1 MRKVNLSESKT
12 LRQKAEAKLNASSL
26 RQAQGIASPIEQELA
41 TYSRDML
48 KLIHELEVYQVELEM
63 QNEELLLA
71 KAKTELAEEKYTNL
85 FDFAPSGYL
94 LLTRN
99 STITELNFAAA
110 NMLGKERSHL
120 VDKRFAAFISEETL
134 SVFNGF
140 LDRVFSSSYTQTC
153 EVSISTT
160 GNLPVYL
167 SMEGIINQDGK
178 ICFLTVVDI
187 SSRKLVEEA
196 LAENNEILSLS
207 YANAPICTFIK
218 EVTATENRVLR
229 ASNNFVDMVGISGS
243 DMVGKTMHEI
253 FPATLAAQIIADDWT
268 VVSEGRVIQFDEELN
283 GRTYTT
289 IKYPI
294 LLRGKMLLGGFTI
307 DNTVRKQALKAEH
320 ERLISLVK
328 ILQNNDET
336 IKEILDFTLEQ
347 ALLLTY
353 SKIGYIYFYDEQLQE
368 FTLFSWSKQV
378 MKECSVAETKT
389 RYNLS
394 ETGVWGE
401 AVRQKKPILINDFN
415 APHPSKKG
423 YPEGHAHL
431 DKFLTIPVQIDG
443 KTVAVI
449 GVGNKETDYDET
461 DVLHL
466 TILMDSAWKVI
477 QKKEVDELLEK
488 QNVELRQLNVTKD
501 KFFSIIAHD
510 LKSPFNSILG
520 FSEIL
525 VQQMKAKDYE
535 SVDDYA
541 RIILGSA
548 KRVVELQ
555 TNLLVW
561 ARSQSGRMEFNPEYF
576 EMADYIN
583 DMMPLFTDM
592 AGQKSINITTTLVHP
607 ISAFA
612 YRPMI
617 STILGNLVSN
627 AIKYT
632 RAGGEISISA
642 KQDTGGITVSVA
654 DNGIGISRDGIG
666 KLFRIE
672 ESYSTKGTNNEEGT
686 GLGLILCKEFVEK
699 HGGKIGVESEPGKGS
714 TFYFTLPF
722 STISEQKPDIQL
734 KSSTNAIRYQD
745 KKLKILI
752 VEDDEVS
759 EMLLVKDLKTLD
771 KQILKALNGVDAV
784 EICRMNPDIDL
795 VLMDIRLPLMD
806 GYEATR
812 KIREFNKDVIIVAQT
827 AYALTGD
834 REKSLKAGC
843 NDYITKPIIQS
854 VLLEL
859 IQMHFKKTII

>member
-1 MRKVNLSESKT
+1 MS
-12 LRQKAEAKLNASSL
+12 ASSL
-26 RQAQGIASPIEQELA
+26 RQVQGIASPMEQELA
-41 TYSRDML
+41 TFSKDML

-99 STITELNFAAA
+99 STIAELNFAAA

-140 LDRVFSSSYTQTC
+140 LDRVFSSNCTQTC
-153 EVSISTT
+153 EVSLSTK
-160 GNLPVYL
+160 GILPVYL
-167 SMEGIINQDGK
+167 SMEGIINQDGE
-178 ICFLTVVDI
+178 ICFLTLVDI
-187 SSRKLVEEA
+187 SGRKLAEEA
-196 LAENNEILSLS
+196 LEENNEILSLS
-207 YANAPICTFIK
+207 FANAPIYTFIK

-243 DMVGKTMHEI
+243 DMVGKTMHEL

-268 VVSEGRVIQFDEELN
+268 VVSEGRVIQFDEEFN

-307 DNTVRKQALKAEH
+307 DNTVRKQAGQVLKAEH
-320 ERLISLVK
+320 ERLISLVQ
-328 ILQNNDET
+328 ILQNNAET

-353 SKIGYIYFYDEQLQE
+353 SKIGYIYFYNEQLQE

-378 MKECSVAETKT
+378 MKECLVAETKT
-389 RYNLS
+389 IYNLS

-415 APHPSKKG
+415 APHPLKKG

-461 DVLHL
+461 DILHL

-488 QNVELRQLNVTKD
+488 QNDELRHLNATKD

-525 VQQMKAKDYE
+525 LQQMKAKDYE
-535 SVDDYA
+535 GINEYA
-541 RIILGSA
+541 GIILGSA
-548 KRVVELQ
+548 KRVVDLQ

-561 ARSQSGRMEFNPEYF
+561 ARSQTGRMEFNPEYF
-576 EMADYIN
+576 EMVDYIN
-583 DMMPLFTDM
+583 DMMPLFTDI

-632 RAGGEISISA
+632 PAGGEITISA
-642 KQDTGGITVSVA
+642 KQDTGGIAVSVA
-654 DNGIGISRDGIG
+654 DNGIGISRDSIE

-714 TFYFTLPF
+714 TFYFTLPHN
-722 STISEQKPDIQL
+722 TISEQTAGIL
-734 KSSTNAIRYQD
+734 HISSANASSNLG

-759 EMLLVKDLKTLD
+759 EMLLIKDLKMLD
-771 KQILKALNGVDAV
+771 KQILKALNGVDAI
-784 EICRMNPDIDL
+784 EICRLNPDINL

-827 AYALTGD
+827 AYALIGD
-834 REKSLKAGC
+834 REKSLEAGC

-859 IQMHFKKTII
+859 IQTHFKKNNNLKM